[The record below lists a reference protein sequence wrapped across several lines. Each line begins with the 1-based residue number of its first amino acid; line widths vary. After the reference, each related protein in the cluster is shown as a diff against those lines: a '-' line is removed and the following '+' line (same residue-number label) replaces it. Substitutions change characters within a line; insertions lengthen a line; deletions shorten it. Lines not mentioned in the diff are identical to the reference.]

1 MCCHKENY
9 EYFFKTLVVGTDYLR
24 SSGSITFSPREQQKM
39 IQLSIVDDNF
49 LEEKEESF
57 TVELNITSS
66 VPGLVIGNSEITVTI
81 EDDDCKEA
89 SHILAIDQLFTN
101 TSFLFSCGDW
111 I

>member
-1 MCCHKENY
+1 M
-9 EYFFKTLVVGTDYLR
+9 YFFKTPVVGTDYLR
-24 SSGSITFSPREQQKM
+24 SSGNITFSPREQQKV
-39 IQLSIVDDNF
+39 IQVSIVDDNF
-49 LEEKEESF
+49 LEEKEKCF

-66 VPGLVIGNSEITVTI
+66 VPGLMIGNSEIKVTI

-101 TSFLFSCGDW
+101 NIISFLFSCGDW